1 MVVVLEIVVVV
12 VAAARL
18 LNELVLAPVAVD
30 LYKFVFRLRQQ
41 YTIKR
46 INEMKRMRLTNT
58 LNTTNKA

>member
-1 MVVVLEIVVVV
+1 VVVV
-12 VAAARL
+12 VVVVVAARL
-18 LNELVLAPVAVD
+18 LNELVLAPVAAD

-46 INEMKRMRLTNT
+46 MNEMKRMRLTNT